1 MNFEL
6 DNDFVGIFTDVYPAG
21 YCSHIINEFER
32 YKEEGAGSNRINSE
46 NAPPHFKDD
55 YQLSF
60 THASNLKN
68 HVSPFIIGEENLNP
82 VNMFFTGLQTCLD
95 TYTKKYSVLK
105 QHEIRSMDM
114 KLQKTSPGGG
124 YHVWHSEQSSQ
135 EPRRILTFMLYLN
148 TLDENDGGETE
159 FLYQRR
165 RIKPVENTML
175 IWPASYTHA
184 HRGNTVLGTK
194 DKYIATG
201 WFHLV

>member
-6 DNDFVGIFTDVYPAG
+6 DNDFVGVFTEVYPEG
-21 YCSHIINEFER
+21 YCSHVINEFEK
-32 YKEEGAGSNRINSE
+32 YKAEGAGSNRIHSE

-60 THASNLKN
+60 IHASNLR
-68 HVSPFIIGEENLNP
+68 VSPFLIGDEELNP
-82 VNMFFTGLQTCLD
+82 VNMFFTGLQNCLD
-95 TYTKKYSVLK
+95 IYTQKYSVLK
-105 QHEIRSMDM
+105 QSEIKTQDM

-124 YHVWHSEQSSQ
+124 YHVWHAEQGNT

-148 TLDENDGGETE
+148 TLDEEDGGETE

-165 RIKPVENTML
+165 RIRPVENTML
-175 IWPASYTHA
+175 LWPAAYTHA